1 MVKEACPRKWRKI
14 QERSH
19 VLWLGVWTFILK
31 NWNRKLSRL
40 ILHVW
45 ALIVADLKSRC
56 AFAFSFL
63 WTWGLTALCFLL
75 SSYICSFCLESYE
88 HRYSHTIFPN
98 TIFTFTMNFFK
109 NRKEITFEK
118 EINFAPLLLSHQK
131 LHKCTKEGGGGFQKW
146 LHCDICPWCITESVS
161 LRWGTIGRRIEWKE
175 CTASNILWCC
185 PENFHSWGVYLFFQG
200 AVETSCVMYVSV
212 CVLWFF
218 W

>member
-31 NWNRKLSRL
+31 NWNRKLSKL

-161 LRWGTIGRRIEWKE
+161 LPCDRGRVMRGTEEAEAEVGGSREVR
-175 CTASNILWCC
+175 SC
-185 PENFHSWGVYLFFQG
+185 PYRALQDCRLLLQWDGKPLEGS
-200 AVETSCVMYVSV
+200 E
-212 CVLWFF
+212 
-218 W
+218 